1 MANRIHLASRLLK
14 LCISVGF
21 FLAVKLQRAALRVV
35 GKTSPPTCVILY
47 YHSIAAECRQAFA
60 RQMDTVARLTT
71 PIDLED
77 VPRLLP
83 GKYYSAITFDDG
95 FQDAIENA
103 VPELASRGIHAT
115 FFVTVGPLGKPA
127 AWWPAADPE
136 RMRPLATEEH
146 LRSLPE
152 RWIRVGAHTMTHT
165 RLSSLEE
172 SEARYEIVEPRRRLQ
187 SLMGYEIKTL
197 SFPYGDFN
205 EDVVRWSREAGYE
218 RAFTTQHQNAAE
230 ISKSFLVG
238 RVIAEPTDWNL
249 EFRLKLLGAY
259 LWLPQAI
266 ALKCTLLRNSVISR
280 TRRLETPIGKKT
292 VEQG

>member
-1 MANRIHLASRLLK
+1 MAERMHSASRLLK
-14 LCISVGF
+14 LGISVGF
-21 FLAVKLQRAALRVV
+21 FLAVKLRRGALRIV
-35 GKTSPPTCVILY
+35 GKTPAPTCVILY

-60 RQMDTVARLTT
+60 RQMDVVARLTT
-71 PIDLED
+71 PIELDA
-77 VPRLLP
+77 VPTLLP

-115 FFVTVGPLGKPA
+115 FFVTAGPLGKPA

-136 RMRPLATEEH
+136 RTRPLATEEQ

-152 RWIRVGAHTMTHT
+152 RWIRVGAHTMTHP
-165 RLSSLEE
+165 RLSSLLEA
-172 SEARYEIVEPRRRLQ
+172 EARYEIGEPRHRLQ

-205 EDVVRWSREAGYE
+205 ENVARWSREAGYE
-218 RAFTTQHQNAAE
+218 RAFTTQHLNAAE
-230 ISKSFLVG
+230 MSKSFLVG
-238 RVIAEPTDWNL
+238 RVKAEPTDWSL

-266 ALKCTLLRNSVISR
+266 AFKRKLLRKSVISP
-280 TRRLETPIGKKT
+280 TRSLDSAIGKKT
-292 VEQG
+292 AVQG